1 MVEWEESGAWYVRV
15 GGVRGRGMAEWEG
28 TAQVLLAIFTTAVG
42 RPELNIRISV
52 QRPKNS
58 RRSSGLQSRD
68 SSVSFVFI
76 LFIVV

>member
-1 MVEWEESGAWYVRV
+1 MVWHDRM
-15 GGVRGRGMAEWEG
+15 GGVRGVVWSNGRSQCDVWLSGRG
-28 TAQVLLAIFTTAVG
+28 QHKFFFTTAVG
-42 RPELNIRISV
+42 HLELNIRISV

-76 LFIVV
+76 